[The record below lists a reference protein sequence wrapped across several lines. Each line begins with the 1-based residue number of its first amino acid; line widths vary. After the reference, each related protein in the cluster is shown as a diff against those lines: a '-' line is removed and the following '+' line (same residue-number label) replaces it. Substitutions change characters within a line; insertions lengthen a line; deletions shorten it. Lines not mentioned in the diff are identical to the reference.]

1 MSETTI
7 NIISAVAFILVSI
20 IIIVWRNYKK

>member
-7 NIISAVAFILVSI
+7 NIISAVAFVLVSI